1 MTIDERIAAELR
13 RHVPEVDEH
22 AAWDRIRSQAPVHRR
37 SRAARLVAVPVAAA
51 AFLLVGSILVST
63 LSSGPEP
70 GGDPQSPLLG
80 TWVFIDGDGS
90 TQTMVLEASGDEAV
104 EMLVHDDFASVCSG
118 APSTM
123 TGTGGFQGDNELV
136 FPSPELTCDDGSQ
149 PEALSGSPLEEQLR
163 NFTLVLDPEAD
174 TLTDNFGLEWT
185 REDATREDAE
195 AGGMWPQ
202 SSLEEVQEA
211 QELADAGDPDY
222 TWQVN
227 GEIANGNAPNAEIVA
242 RFIREELGWEEFIF
256 NGEVGGEYPDI
267 GLTYMKCA
275 PGETNPIYPEDE
287 YAGECAPTIDDLQYE
302 TVIIDLAQP
311 VRSDPTGIWVVSG
324 WTMGAPFAQSD
335 PGPVQAAAIAL
346 LEEFLEARV
355 AGEGA
360 EGYVD
365 VRQHPVFGTLDE
377 IPLLY
382 STSSGAPYERYEID
396 VVGGPHWPYGDLEF
410 DVRLFADG
418 GETVVEQPFN
428 WSDSRLD
435 HDVTETKE
443 NGQPVGVPFAFFDGE
458 VLLTAAK
465 PWVGGFERNSLDL
478 GDRLHLRDQE
488 AIVLVGDPLP
498 VATGCAIGPTPADAD
513 ALARSLE
520 SDPDLQVTR
529 PVAVSVGGIDAL
541 TMDIVFASEADDCD
555 AVLRLR
561 DDPSTR
567 RWGLLDR
574 GSHMRL
580 YLFDMP
586 EGSSMRILAIAI
598 VAPEARFDAVIEA
611 ATPVMD
617 SIEFIGQ

>member
-1 MTIDERIAAELR
+1 MTDFETKLRWLSERGNPVGAEEMIERIEADLAGDPLVVVNKR
-13 RHVPEVDEH
+13 REGRLMTKTQQSRTTSRPSRYRGP
-22 AAWDRIRSQAPVHRR
+22 AWALV
-37 SRAARLVAVPVAAA
+37 ALVAVLAAGGLALALRGNEQVAEPTTVPAPTTVPTTAA
-51 AFLLVGSILVST
+51 KPT
-63 LSSGPEP
+63 
-70 GGDPQSPLLG
+70 
-80 TWVFIDGDGS
+80 
-90 TQTMVLEASGDEAV
+90 AS
-104 EMLVHDDFASVCSG
+104 
-118 APSTM
+118 
-123 TGTGGFQGDNELV
+123 
-136 FPSPELTCDDGSQ
+136 
-149 PEALSGSPLEEQLR
+149 
-163 NFTLVLDPEAD
+163 
-174 TLTDNFGLEWT
+174 
-185 REDATREDAE
+185 
-195 AGGMWPQ
+195 GGMWPQ
-202 SSLEEVQEA
+202 SNLEEVQEA

-222 TWQVN
+222 TWQLD
-227 GEIANGNAPNAEIVA
+227 GEIANGNSPNAEIVA

-256 NGEVGGEYPDI
+256 NGWVGWEHPDTN
-267 GLTYMKCA
+267 LTYMKCA

-324 WTMGAPFAQSD
+324 WTMGPSFAQSD
-335 PGPVQAAAIAL
+335 PGQVQAGATAL
-346 LEEFLEARV
+346 LDEFLEARI

-365 VRQHPVFGTLDE
+365 VRQRVFGTLDE
-377 IPLLY
+377 VPLLY

-410 DVRLFADG
+410 DVRLLADG

-428 WSDSRLD
+428 WSGSRLD

-478 GDRLHLRDQE
+478 GDPLDLRDQE

-498 VATGCAIGPTPADAD
+498 VATGCAIGPTPVDAD

-520 SDPDLQVTR
+520 SDPDLQVTA

-541 TMDIVFASEADDCD
+541 TMDIVLAPEADDCD
-555 AVLRLR
+555 AALRLR
-561 DDPSTR
+561 DDPYTR
-567 RWGLLDR
+567 RWGPLDR